1 MNMSRSIIFTLIILC
16 LIIPFQGIN
25 GQEEND
31 CSQNLQTA
39 QEQFEMGQ
47 VEEVPKLLIGC
58 IQSGFTPQ
66 ERIRAYKLLINAYI
80 FDDNIME
87 AEKVVLEFMR
97 RYPEYKPDNT
107 DAFEFINLFEQFDNN
122 PRASV
127 GFYAG
132 TAFSNIRISEP
143 FGVHNYSIDDDSES
157 SLGDYRSGTPGFQ
170 AGVLYNHNLTTSFEL
185 TAEPGFYQQSFVH
198 EIDPF
203 EFSKVTF
210 TEKQFG
216 LTLPVSLLYWFDTD
230 SKFKP
235 YIRAGGSVSYLL
247 KSNSITERRY
257 VNTGNVILE
266 DITGPETETTDSR
279 KRIHFHAFFGGG
291 VRYGLPQAFFFLD
304 IRYNTGL
311 NKMVEDQNRSLTIND
326 NPWLFYYQEDNYY
339 HDALIVSFGY
349 AKTLY
354 RPRRK

>member
-1 MNMSRSIIFTLIILC
+1 MSRSIVMALFIFTLIF
-16 LIIPFQGIN
+16 PFQDMY
-25 GQEEND
+25 GQEQTN

-47 VEEVPKLLIGC
+47 VEEVPQLLIGC

-87 AEKVVLEFMR
+87 AEKYVLEFMR
-97 RYPEYKPDNT
+97 RYPEYQTDNT

-127 GFYAG
+127 GIYAG
-132 TAFSNIRISEP
+132 TGFSNIRVSEP

-157 SLGDYRSGTPGFQ
+157 SLGNYRNGTPGFQ
-170 AGVLYNHNLTTSFEL
+170 AGILYNHYLSTSFEL
-185 TAEPGFYQQSFVH
+185 TAEPGFFQQSFVH
-198 EIDPF
+198 EVEPF
-203 EFSKVTF
+203 EFSRVTF

-216 LTLPVSLLYWFDTD
+216 LTLPISLLYWFDTE

-235 YIRAGGSVSYLL
+235 YIRGGASISYLMG
-247 KSNSITERRY
+247 SNSITERQY
-257 VNTGNVILE
+257 INTGNVTLE

-279 KRIHFHAFFGGG
+279 KRINYHAFFGGG
-291 VRYGLPQAFFFLD
+291 IRYEIPQAFFFLD
-304 IRYNTGL
+304 IRYNVGL
-311 NKMVEDQNRSLTIND
+311 NQMVEDQNRALTIND

-339 HDALIVSFGY
+339 HDALLISFGY